1 MKGLKGIVLDFDGVL
16 VESVGIKDRAYE
28 IIFGGYPH
36 FDEIIEYC
44 HANNATIRFDKFRHV
59 YQHIL
64 RQKYTED
71 IEKELSRKFS
81 QLVVQ
86 KIIECP
92 SVPGALEFLD
102 FFYKKVPMYLASIN
116 SHEELKRILE
126 ARNMAHYLKDVYTI
140 PWLKED
146 ALKDILKNEN
156 SDPDQVVFIGDSPE
170 DYQSAQKA
178 GVRFIG
184 RSSNKRLDQYDIS
197 VCRDLFEVMKI
208 MNS

>member
-1 MKGLKGIVLDFDGVL
+1 MKGLKAIVLDFDGVL

-28 IIFGGYPH
+28 IIFWGYPH
-36 FDEIIEYC
+36 FEEIIRYC

-59 YQHIL
+59 YKHIL
-64 RQKYTED
+64 RQEYTED
-71 IEKELSRKFS
+71 IEKDISRKFS
-81 QLVVQ
+81 QLVMRQ
-86 KIIECP
+86 IIECP

-116 SHEELKRILE
+116 PHEELEKILE
-126 ARNMAHYLKDVYTI
+126 ARNMAHYLKKIYTI
-140 PWLKED
+140 PWLKAD

-156 SDPDQVVFIGDSPE
+156 SEPHEVVFVGDSPE

-184 RSSNKRLDQYDIS
+184 RLSNKQLDQYDTP

-208 MNS
+208 MNP